1 MIFLIIG
8 IVVLAIMFL
17 YLFISYFIAYLAI
30 HQNRQPVPKNPG
42 NYGMSFENNEF
53 KTADGVDIK
62 GWLIPG
68 SANKIIIMTHVAGLT
83 KYGSTVSYKNLTKL
97 YDKEIEF
104 LKTAEHLYKAGYSV
118 LMFDFRNHGE
128 SGSDPN
134 KRIANIGLKEYRD
147 VLAALDYI
155 SRRDDLKNKNVG
167 FVSFCMGAN
176 SVIIAMSKNPEKF
189 NKVKCLFAVQPI
201 SMEVFMRT
209 YIGKFITPVG
219 AKFIMPMVKKW
230 VVWLGAYP
238 LNQMSPLE
246 YAGDI
251 KVPTMYVQARND
263 PWTELSDIQEFYN
276 NTPDNPKEFFWIEE
290 TRHRF
295 DSYVYFQNKPEK
307 MLEWLQKWV

>member
-1 MIFLIIG
+1 MILVIMLLYICIG
-8 IVVLAIMFL
+8 YIV
-17 YLFISYFIAYLAI
+17 AYSAL

-42 NYGMSFENNEF
+42 DYGLNFENIEF
-53 KTADGVDIK
+53 KTSDEVNIK

-155 SRRDDLKNKNVG
+155 SGRDDLKNTDVG

-209 YIGKFITPVG
+209 YIGKFITPAG
-219 AKFIMPMVKKW
+219 AKLIMPMVKKW
-230 VVWLGAYP
+230 VVWLGTYP

-246 YAGDI
+246 YASDI